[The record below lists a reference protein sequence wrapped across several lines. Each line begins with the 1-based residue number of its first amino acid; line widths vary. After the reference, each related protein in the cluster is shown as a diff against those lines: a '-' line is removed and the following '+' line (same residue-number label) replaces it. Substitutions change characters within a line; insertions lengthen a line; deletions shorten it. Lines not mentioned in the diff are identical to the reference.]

1 MTIYRG
7 YGIAIIGII
16 LGSALIAN
24 LLDNAFAGHTYWDT
38 HGWPLAARRLL
49 STPSCYSPA
58 GQTGATGLRLRG
70 LPGAEAG
77 AIMRRDSRELRSSRE
92 WKRGFYGAEG

>member
-38 HGWPLAARRLL
+38 HGWPLAAALAFDSLVLFTSRANRRYG
-49 STPSCYSPA
+49 PPPA
-58 GQTGATGLRLRG
+58 RVAGCGGGCDNEARFARA
-70 LPGAEAG
+70 AEQPRVEA
-77 AIMRRDSRELRSSRE
+77 RVLWR
-92 WKRGFYGAEG
+92 